1 MRSYQKAT
9 TPAGESFWKGS
20 THACVSLPEKLFTR
34 QREFTEREEV
44 PTRALLVEKPGTLLV
59 SRVRDPCCCTDRVCA
74 RRPRFKLGRR
84 GSFPERTVEQTVD
97 GTVPKANLSESPEAG
112 SSWLEANDTIST
124 SSTTTAKSVGEA
136 QPPRLAKKWSASTES
151 ELAKFS
157 GESGSSWSR
166 ANGTTNATATAVEKS
181 AGDARSPGIA
191 KCSATTEFVLVKS
204 SGEAGTSCTA
214 ATGTTSVSLPAVEE
228 YVGEA
233 RPPGIAKCS
242 ATDVDEILE
251 AIKDIPLEVIFE
263 GFAKEIL
270 ALPMEP

>member
-44 PTRALLVEKPGTLLV
+44 PTRALLVEKPGTLRV

-74 RRPRFKLGRR
+74 RRPCFKLGRR

-97 GTVPKANLSESPEAG
+97 GTVPKVNLSESLEAG

-166 ANGTTNATATAVEKS
+166 ANGTT
-181 AGDARSPGIA
+181 
-191 KCSATTEFVLVKS
+191 
-204 SGEAGTSCTA
+204 
-214 ATGTTSVSLPAVEE
+214 SVSLPAVEE

-233 RPPGIAKCS
+233 RSPGIAKCS

-263 GFAKEIL
+263 GFAKKIL
-270 ALPMEP
+270 ALPMEPQQCEESRAVREKIAARYA